1 MVFVHL
7 EYLHFSSSPGLH
19 LTQLAVVSP
28 GHEAVFS
35 PVLPSVLPD
44 ILDNYKVDGDLM
56 RALSLTRK
64 DNTFQFGSCV
74 LLENVSR
81 IACVSETKGLQKFIE
96 HLESVGP
103 NVILVHSKLN
113 FHMLYSI
120 GPFKVGLD
128 EATLGV
134 LMQKLVGEDRVR
146 ALKQVE
152 GCTWWRRILE
162 HSGSQDKCV
171 EL

>member
-56 RALSLTRK
+56 RALSMTRK

-103 NVILVHSKLN
+103 NVILVNLT
-113 FHMLYSI
+113 FTCYILL
-120 GPFKVGLD
+120 GLLRLD
-128 EATLGV
+128 W
-134 LMQKLVGEDRVR
+134 M
-146 ALKQVE
+146 KQPWE
-152 GCTWWRRILE
+152 F
-162 HSGSQDKCV
+162 
-171 EL
+171 